1 MPPINREILIWARST
16 AGLSLEEA
24 AKAIDLNDAYGKTAA
39 ERLAELENGI
49 GEPSRPLLLRMSRRL
64 LNNHCNSTAKLC

>member
-1 MPPINREILIWARST
+1 MPAVNKDILIWARIT

-24 AKAIDLNDAYGKTAA
+24 AKAIYLNDAYGKSGA

-49 GEPSRPLLLRMSRRL
+49 GEPSRTPTTRLTASRSSG
-64 LNNHCNSTAKLC
+64 NGWSTREI